1 MAEYFARVELHGAR
15 WPDHYAT
22 LHAALE
28 EHNFSNCVP
37 VGAGGRRRLPTG
49 LYYSPD
55 RVDDNVRVGNAV
67 KACADSTGYRNE
79 VIVIKSA
86 GAYSFLSQNC

>member
-15 WPDHYAT
+15 WPDDYAN
-22 LHAALE
+22 LHAALAK
-28 EHNFSNCVP
+28 HNFTNCVT
-37 VGAGGRRRLPTG
+37 VTGGAQKRLPTG

-55 RVDDNVRVGNAV
+55 RVDDNERVGNAV
-67 KACADSTGYRNE
+67 KGCADSTGYRNE
-79 VIVIKSA
+79 VIVIKNA